1 MSLAGFSRNGSSPFL
16 TFRQTCLVF
25 GHLPNS
31 YPQLGT
37 RSSQIKGS
45 VRAQQV
51 TAGGIRHD
59 KLDKRSPR
67 EGQEHFV
74 SNLSLHLEAV
84 RMGGKC
90 SGTMG
95 SPRKSPEFS
104 TAQRLEMTTY
114 LTENALT
121 GCWHPWEKGFF
132 FFKFCNSDG
141 WALSSEIQVEQD
153 WDVAQT
159 SPPKSFHQSVTPPDI
174 DIRQSSG
181 ETLLG

>member
-132 FFKFCNSDG
+132 FFLNSAILMVG
-141 WALSSEIQVEQD
+141 LYPQRFRLNRTGMWPRHPHQNRSTNRSLP
-153 WDVAQT
+153 QT
-159 SPPKSFHQSVTPPDI
+159 LI
-174 DIRQSSG
+174 SG
-181 ETLLG
+181 SQAERHC